1 MSSHGAELPF
11 GTMESSGDGYWG
23 GLHNGVS
30 ALNATELH
38 LKVVHMVNFI
48 LCIYILPQLKI
59 IINISLQLCRLMSPE
74 GGVSFRR
81 LYRVSPASPA
91 DSG

>member
-1 MSSHGAELPF
+1 MGTELPF

-23 GLHNGVS
+23 GLHDGVS

-38 LKVVHMVNFI
+38 LKVFHMVNFI
-48 LCIYILPQLKI
+48 LYIYILPQLK
-59 IINISLQLCRLMSPE
+59 IINISLQLCRLVSPE

-81 LYRVSPASPA
+81 LYRVSPA
-91 DSG
+91 